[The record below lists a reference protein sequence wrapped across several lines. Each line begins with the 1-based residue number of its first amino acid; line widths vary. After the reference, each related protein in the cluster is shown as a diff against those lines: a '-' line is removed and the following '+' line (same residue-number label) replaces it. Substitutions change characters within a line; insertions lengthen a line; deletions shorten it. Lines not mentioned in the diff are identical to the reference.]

1 MMTQCNIVKTV
12 CTFLKLSIDTNYKNI
27 ESKLYILQTMT
38 YNIES

>member
-1 MMTQCNIVKTV
+1 MNDQSCKPASVLVTRLN
-12 CTFLKLSIDTNYKNI
+12 FLTTNYKNI